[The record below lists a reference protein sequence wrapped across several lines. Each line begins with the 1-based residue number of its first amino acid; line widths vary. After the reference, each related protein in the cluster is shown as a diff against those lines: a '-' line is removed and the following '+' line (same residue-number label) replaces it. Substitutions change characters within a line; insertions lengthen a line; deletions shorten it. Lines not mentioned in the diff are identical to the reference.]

1 MDSGTSNAEDPVAE
15 LVSLRQELAR
25 LKSDL
30 ETSQAVSARLAG
42 ENETLRIYAD
52 LRQWEARFR
61 LAIDTIPG
69 LTWFCRDDGSAEF
82 LNSQWCAYA
91 GLRME
96 EALGWNWMNVIH
108 PDDLPGLVEHWRETI
123 KSARPDEHEARM
135 RRFDGEYRWFLFR
148 CAPLLDNAGTVV
160 RWYGTNTDIE
170 ERKRAEQALRASGKL
185 SRGQVEAL
193 KGTLDAL
200 AMEPAP
206 TRLVEHVLRI
216 IADQFGAHSISVWRR
231 DPGTGMIGIEFAF
244 EDGQLVS
251 NADPRFAGMDRW
263 LPMEER
269 WPWPEVF
276 STGKPSLIDD
286 IRTVPPFALRDRL
299 LPMGIV
305 TVLLVPMFVAGRL
318 EGAIGLRF
326 VEKRGFDGE
335 EIELAQALANQAML
349 MIQFTRLSAQSRDT
363 AVIAERN
370 RIARDI
376 HDTLA
381 QGFTG
386 VIVQLEAAED
396 ANLQGF
402 PQEAGDHLNRARNLA
417 RESLNEAR
425 RSVLA
430 LRPQALD
437 ASNLS
442 GALDKLF
449 ATMTTGTGL
458 KSRFSVLGTP
468 RSLPQ
473 DWEENLFHIG
483 QEILT
488 NALRH
493 AQAANFTAKLVFLPG
508 EVCLDLHD
516 DGRGFDPSSK
526 SDGYGLLGI
535 RERVEGMGGRLTV
548 QSSPSAGTAVRINLP
563 SQEARVP

>member
-1 MDSGTSNAEDPVAE
+1 MDTGTRNADVTTGEVE
-15 LVSLRQELAR
+15 QLRQELAR
-25 LKSDL
+25 LQGEL
-30 ETSQAVSARLAG
+30 EACRELSTHFAA
-42 ENETLRIYAD
+42 ENDTLRIYAD

-69 LTWFCRDDGSAEF
+69 LTWFCLADGSAEF
-82 LNSQWCAYA
+82 LNRQWCAYT
-91 GLRME
+91 GLTME

-108 PDDLPGLVEHWRETI
+108 PDDLPGLTEHWRATI
-123 KSARPDEHEARM
+123 RSASPDEHEARM

-148 CAPLLDNAGTVV
+148 CAPLLDNAGAVV

-170 ERKRAEQALRASGKL
+170 ERKRAEQALGASEKL

-193 KGTLDAL
+193 KSTLDTL

-216 IADQFGAHSISVWRR
+216 IAKQFGAHSISVWRR

-244 EDGQLVS
+244 EDGHVVS
-251 NADPRFAGMDRW
+251 STDQRFAGMDRW

-276 STGKPSLIDD
+276 RTGKPSLIED

-326 VEKRGFDGE
+326 IEKRGFDAE

-396 ANLQGF
+396 ANLQGL
-402 PQEAGDHLNRARNLA
+402 PREAGNHLNRARDLA

-442 GALDKLF
+442 SALEKLF
-449 ATMTTGTGL
+449 VRMTEGTGL
-458 KSRFSVLGTP
+458 QSKFTVLGTA
-468 RSLPQ
+468 RSLPP

-493 AQAANFTAKLVFLPG
+493 AQAANFTAKLLFLPG

-526 SDGYGLLGI
+526 SDGYGLLGV
-535 RERVEGMGGRLTV
+535 RERVEGMGGRLSV
-548 QSSPSAGTAVRINLP
+548 QSSPATGTAIRINLP
-563 SQEARVP
+563 SQEA

>member
-1 MDSGTSNAEDPVAE
+1 MDTGTGNADNSVEK
-15 LVSLRQELAR
+15 LKLLQQELAQYKR
-25 LKSDL
+25 DL
-30 ETSQAVSARLAG
+30 DACQKLSARLAE
-42 ENETLRIYAD
+42 ENDTFRVYAD
-52 LRQWEARFR
+52 LRHWEARFR

-69 LTWFCRDDGSAEF
+69 LTWFCRADGSAEF
-82 LNSQWCAYA
+82 LNNQWCAYT
-91 GLRME
+91 GLTME

-108 PDDLPGLVEHWRETI
+108 PDDLPGLTEHWRKTI
-123 KSARPDEHEARM
+123 RSIYPDEHEARM

-148 CAPLLDNAGTVV
+148 CAPLLDVTGDVV

-170 ERKRAEQALRASGKL
+170 ERKRAEQALGASEKL

-193 KGTLDAL
+193 KSTLDVL

-206 TRLVEHVLRI
+206 KRLVEHVLRI
-216 IADQFGAHSISVWRR
+216 IAEQFGAHSISVWRR
-231 DPGTGMIGIEFAF
+231 DPGTGMIGIELAF
-244 EDGQLVS
+244 EDAHVVT
-251 NADPRFAGMDRW
+251 NADPRFAGMDKW

-276 STGKPSLIDD
+276 RTGRPSLIED
-286 IRTVPPFALRDRL
+286 IRTVPAFALRDRL

-326 VEKRGFDGE
+326 VEKRVFGAE
-335 EIELAQALANQAML
+335 EMELAQALANQAMM
-349 MIQFTRLSAQSRDT
+349 MIQFTRLSTQSRET

-396 ANLQGF
+396 ANLQGL
-402 PQEAGDHLNRARNLA
+402 PREAGEHLDRARNLA
-417 RESLNEAR
+417 RESLSEAR
-425 RSVLA
+425 RSVQA

-437 ASNLS
+437 VSNLS
-442 GALDKLF
+442 DALDALF
-449 ATMTTGTGL
+449 AKMTTGTGL
-458 KSRFSVLGTP
+458 ESKFAVLGSP
-468 RSLPQ
+468 RSLLP

-493 AQAANFTAKLVFLPG
+493 AQATRLTAKLIFLPG

-516 DGRGFDPSSK
+516 DGRGFDPSRK
-526 SDGYGLLGI
+526 NDGYGLLGI
-535 RERVEGMGGRLTV
+535 RERVEGMGGRLVV
-548 QSSPSAGTAVRINLP
+548 QSSPAKDTAVRITLP
-563 SQEARVP
+563 SQEA